1 MHLDELQE
9 RKYIQ
14 VFEDTCYFVA
24 RRKYTDP
31 RFSIADLER
40 LLDTAYTRE
49 GNDWVGRGAVADI
62 VNAAT
67 IAAYEHMLIE
77 WKKEQGILK
86 EL

>member
-1 MHLDELQE
+1 MLLCGTTKIYRPALQH
-9 RKYIQ
+9 R
-14 VFEDTCYFVA
+14 
-24 RRKYTDP
+24 
-31 RFSIADLER
+31 DLER
-40 LLDTAYTRE
+40 LFDTAYTRE

>member
-14 VFEDTCYFVA
+14 VFEDVCHFVV
-24 RRKYTDP
+24 RQKCVNP
-31 RFSIADLER
+31 NFNIGDLER
-40 LLDTAYTRE
+40 LLDTAYTRA

-67 IAAYEHMLIE
+67 IAAYEHTLAE
-77 WKKEQGILK
+77 WRK
-86 EL
+86 ELEEG